1 MASREIGPVINVRRG
16 SKDFEVTRKKVDEL
30 TKMFKERMPRL
41 AVGLPKG
48 SMPYPDGT
56 SVIMVGFW
64 NEFGSADGVVPARA
78 WLRTGAHKNRDKWL
92 QTARR
97 IMKALVKSG
106 KDPVNAFALLG
117 HQMEGDIKDSIS
129 PGGTWEPNQGSYGAW
144 KLSKGY
150 TKPLVVTGHMRASV
164 RYVISEGTT
173 NDNS

>member
-1 MASREIGPVINVRRG
+1 MASRDIGPIINVRRG
-16 SKDFEVTRKKVDEL
+16 SKDFEVTRKKVDDL

-64 NEFGSADGVVPARA
+64 NEFGSADGEVPARS
-78 WLRTGAHKNRDKWL
+78 WLRTGAHQNRDKWL

-117 HQMEGDIKDSIS
+117 HQMEGDIKNSIS
-129 PGGTWEPNQGSYGAW
+129 EGEWADNQGSYAAW
-144 KLSKGY
+144 KLTRGY
-150 TKPLVVTGHMRASV
+150 TKPLIVTGHMRASV
-164 RYVISEGTT
+164 RYVISEAQ
-173 NDNS
+173 NDNPQ

>member
-1 MASREIGPVINVRRG
+1 MLKPLIKLRKG
-16 SKDFEVTRKKVDEL
+16 SPDFAAAKKRIDDTVKLFE
-30 TKMFKERMPRL
+30 ERMPKI

-64 NEFGSADGVVPARA
+64 NEFGSEDGTVPERA
-78 WLRTGAHKNRDKWL
+78 WLRTGAHNNRDKWI

-97 IMKALVKSG
+97 IVKRSIETG

-117 HQMEGDIKDSIS
+117 HQMEGDIKNSIA
-129 PGGTWEPNQGSYGAW
+129 PDGEWEPNQGAYKVW
-144 KLSKGY
+144 KDKHGY

-164 RYVISEGTT
+164 RYVISEGKQ